1 MWRRPAL
8 AGTLILE
15 RLYVHGFGV
24 LVRLRHLADEALH
37 AAAALVASP
46 RSASPRSASPRS
58 AATVEPT
65 LLAELCPSSAA
76 TDNFEGLAAIVS
88 GDRLRILMV
97 ADNNFRA
104 SQHRCAVP

>member
-24 LVRLRHLADEALH
+24 LVRLRHLADEALL
-37 AAAALVASP
+37 AAAALA
-46 RSASPRSASPRS
+46 ASPRS